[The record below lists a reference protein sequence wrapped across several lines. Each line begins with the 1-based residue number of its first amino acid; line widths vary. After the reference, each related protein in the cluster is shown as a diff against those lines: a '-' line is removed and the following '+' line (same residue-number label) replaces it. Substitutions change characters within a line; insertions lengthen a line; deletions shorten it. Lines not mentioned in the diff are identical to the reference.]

1 METPSTPNQINN
13 KKKKKQVT
21 IINKEKNKYKKYNYS
36 TTDKK
41 EINNAKINYSLKL
54 KNDEKKNKKEEL
66 LLNVKYYIKA
76 NNFLK
81 RINEKPF
88 YSYIEKSE
96 FNKNDIIELLRREK
110 LQFYRKTVKIKIKRE
125 KSKLK
130 YFEKMKEG
138 SNEPLDKL
146 VTLEIYFDEI
156 KENIKIINRLK
167 NEVERLKEINE
178 QNKKKNKIYDLI
190 YLYASPIFIG
200 TQNLPCYDKI
210 SYREE
215 IEQILTIMKKKNKEF
230 KCLFQCANENSLS
243 NVFEFMETKILH
255 ISSHGGFDS
264 PTQKYSL
271 IAENAENCGKMQKI
285 EENDLIKYIK
295 SRMEEK
301 RQIDLIILLTCYS
314 EGFKNLIIKHW
325 KNEYP
330 NYIIYVKVPKVN
342 PKEEGKID
350 DAVCIL
356 FTKYF
361 YNMLTNGNSISESFI
376 KAKEEIKK
384 DGNILSSY
392 SSNYDKLSQEIE
404 KLKIISPKQKRD
416 ISKDKNNEPKI
427 YPFKDNKNGKISIN
441 KNVKANFHGK
451 KYKSI
456 FGRVDI
462 INKVYQDL
470 KENKCRFTII
480 YGQRD
485 SGKLYFAESLCVFLF
500 EREIINDYKI
510 FFKFINENIIKDYIN
525 SMKIYNTKKI
535 IVTIRIEEQE
545 DLIKNII
552 IKLVGYENFYFIL
565 IVDKENIEK
574 KTKENIQNKMN
585 IKCNFFDALLKEDGA
600 IELFKA
606 LCPKKKVDDNIAGE
620 IITKNYPIQSIKE
633 GNKKYDPKI
642 IEKLCDSY
650 IANNFDKTKV
660 KINENYDENL
670 LNLSL
675 DEPLFS
681 YLFLLSKMP
690 LGLPDCFVYLIFKTN
705 FNHNLIRKNTCN
717 KWNYVNHEIINQID
731 KNISNFETLKKNSIK
746 YMLKALRLYCK
757 ILYFNI
763 EKNRNKINYPDE
775 NIHFIFNS
783 YNDEGIWKSNIKN
796 IDDEKDIDENEFFNN
811 DFNIQNHAE
820 NINYL
825 INYLVKE
832 IKYYEDQPKFI
843 DYLLEILL
851 LFPSFFFLKKICKHY
866 IIKCKNFCQTCI
878 DHFKVNIENFNN
890 LFDKRNNPD
899 FINNPKI
906 ENKTKNN
913 DLKTQIDKINEKRMN
928 LEEQIQISKNNYE
941 IWKELYFISS
951 EEQKMK
957 FINQKAKL
965 SLFLYSISSEE
976 INDFPKETNFQ
987 LELELKILKLVK
999 NDINDDSTELENI
1012 LKTNKNLPIS
1022 EKRKALLYYELSRK
1036 YYTTN
1041 PNKSKSYFDSALRIS
1056 DKFKFQFLQNRINID
1071 LCYIFLNKFRKKIK
1085 AINALK
1091 EDNNDLF
1098 TEIKKKINI
1107 LDSLKFDNL
1116 LKNNEKLNEE
1126 KILIRE
1132 KLSKL
1137 IKPNIIMLNA
1147 NPLNNGFSCLS
1158 SEIYAML
1165 NNQYYILEQLM
1176 KKRNSKKIQSYI
1188 KIKSY
1193 ILNEKNLEDSLKK
1206 TGEILIIQSDDFT
1219 ENGDIVLESDEG
1231 ISQKLDSG
1239 KFLKIIKE
1247 EKKIKY
1253 KVVIL
1258 SFFNCSK
1265 FVEFLEKNKVEYE
1278 YLIYFK
1284 PTDDFEK
1291 LNSNI
1296 KYFEFNRLCIEF
1308 IIYFIS
1314 KYNKENDN
1322 IDDIAYIFNNKYF
1335 KNEIK
1340 CFYNCKKKDDLN
1352 LNNSTFNLF
1361 NKGIFFLDPLI
1372 DIELNNFPKN
1382 INNNCY
1388 AIEILEI
1395 IKEIK
1400 GIKGYTEI
1408 YCNKNKKK
1416 KYIEIGIEMIKYFYR
1431 HKTFLQY
1438 FIIDF
1443 DLYFGEGGTTTPET
1457 ETLNDEKMESDIHGE
1472 SLDVNEF
1479 DKEGSES
1486 DLKLLED
1493 KKRNKVEEREN
1504 KYFYLIYNCM
1514 DKNKKLKKFLND
1526 LKKNNFC
1533 YMVIYVDDDD
1543 DEKYFNEHAIS
1554 NNDDLNDN
1562 SNVDISE
1569 YTIFDYDLIF

>member
-1 METPSTPNQINN
+1 METSSTQNQINN
-13 KKKKKQVT
+13 KKKIKKIT
-21 IINKEKNKYKKYNYS
+21 ITNELDKNNKEKNKYKIYIYS

-54 KNDEKKNKKEEL
+54 KNDEKKNI
-66 LLNVKYYIKA
+66 LNVKYYIKT

-110 LQFYRKTVKIKIKRE
+110 LKFYSNTVKIKIKRE

-156 KENIKIINRLK
+156 KENIQIINRLK

-178 QNKKKNKIYDLI
+178 QNKKRNKIYDLI
-190 YLYASPIFIG
+190 YLYASPIFKG
-200 TQNLPCYDKI
+200 DKNQPYYKKI

-230 KCLFQCANENSLS
+230 KCLFQCANENNLTK
-243 NVFEFMETKILH
+243 VFEFMETKILH

-264 PTQKYSL
+264 TTWKYSL
-271 IAENAENCGKMQKI
+271 IAENAENCGKLQEI

-330 NYIIYVKVPKVN
+330 NYIIYVKVPKDN
-342 PKEEGKID
+342 PKKGEID
-350 DAVCIL
+350 DTVCIL

-361 YNMLTNGNSISESFI
+361 YNMLTNGNSISESFF

-392 SSNYDKLSQEIE
+392 NSSYDELLQEVE
-404 KLKIISPKQKRD
+404 KLQIIRPKQKRD

-427 YPFKDNKNGKISIN
+427 YPFKNNTSGKISIN

-456 FGRVDI
+456 LGRVDI
-462 INKVYQDL
+462 INKALQDL
-470 KENKCRFTII
+470 QENKCRFTVI

-510 FFKFINENIIKDYIN
+510 FFEFISENIIKDYIN
-525 SMKIYNTKKI
+525 SKKIYNTKKI

-552 IKLVGYENFYFIL
+552 TKLVKYENFYFIL
-565 IVDKENIEK
+565 IVDKENIEE

-585 IKCNFFDALLKEDGA
+585 IKCNFFDALLEINGA
-600 IELFKA
+600 KELFKE
-606 LCPKKKVDDNIAGE
+606 LCPKKKVDKEIAGE
-620 IITKNYPIQSIKE
+620 IITKNYPKKE
-633 GNKKYDPKI
+633 GNEKYDPKI

-670 LNLSL
+670 MNLSL

-705 FNHNLIRKNTCN
+705 FNNNLIRKNTLN
-717 KWNYVNHEIINQID
+717 KWNYVNHDIINQMN

-783 YNDEGIWKSNIKN
+783 YNNEGIWKSNIQN
-796 IDDEKDIDENEFFNN
+796 IDDKKDIDENEFFKN

-820 NINYL
+820 NINNL
-825 INYLVKE
+825 INYFVKE

-878 DHFKVNIENFNN
+878 DNFKVNIENFNN

-899 FINNPKI
+899 IKTYPKI
-906 ENKTKNN
+906 ENQTRNN
-913 DLKTQIDKINEKRMN
+913 DLKTQIDNINKKRMN

-941 IWKELYFISS
+941 IWKELYIINS

-976 INDFPKETNFQ
+976 INDFPRETNFQ
-987 LELELKILKLVK
+987 LELELKILKLIK
-999 NDINDDSTELENI
+999 NGINDDSTELETI
-1012 LKTNKNLPIS
+1012 LKKNKDIPIS

-1041 PNKSKSYFDSALRIS
+1041 SYKSKSYFDLALKKS
-1056 DKFKFQFLQNRINID
+1056 DKIKFQFLQNRINID
-1071 LCYIFLNKFRKKIK
+1071 RCYIFLNKFKKKIK
-1085 AINALK
+1085 AINAQK

-1098 TEIKKKINI
+1098 TEIKEKINI

-1137 IKPNIIMLNA
+1137 IKPNTIMLNA

-1176 KKRNSKKIQSYI
+1176 KQRNCKKIQSYI

-1206 TGEILIIQSDDFT
+1206 TGEVLIIQSDDFT

-1231 ISQKLDSG
+1231 ISQKLDSR
-1239 KFLKIIKE
+1239 KFLRIIKE

-1408 YCNKNKKK
+1408 YSNKFKKK

-1443 DLYFGEGGTTTPET
+1443 ALYFGEGGATTSET

-1479 DKEGSES
+1479 DKESSEN
-1486 DLKLLED
+1486 DLKLLEE
-1493 KKRNKVEEREN
+1493 KKRYKVEEREN

-1514 DKNKKLKKFLND
+1514 DKNKNLKKFLND
-1526 LKKNNFC
+1526 LKQNNFC
-1533 YMVIYVDDDD
+1533 YMVIYDGDD
-1543 DEKYFNEHAIS
+1543 DEKCFNVHAIS
-1554 NNDDLNDN
+1554 NNDDSTDD